1 MANTTPQTNY
11 SQAALDALIAA
22 ADQQRLQGAN
32 DAQILDHLTP
42 SNDVWRGALR
52 RYLSTG
58 QRTLF

>member
-1 MANTTPQTNY
+1 MANPDPHTDY
-11 SQAALDALIAA
+11 SQAHLDALIAS
-22 ADQQRLQGAN
+22 ADQQRAAGAN
-32 DAQILDHLTP
+32 DAQILDRLTP